1 MKNPKEFDCVQ
12 MKREIQQRLLEE
24 YSEMAPEEARRN
36 QQQRIA
42 FDPLLGSFLRAIPD
56 SSPASVRSLT

>member
-24 YSEMAPEEARRN
+24 YSELSHEQIRLN
-36 QQQRIA
+36 QQRQIA
-42 FDPLLGSFLRAIPD
+42 SDPVLGPFLQTIPN
-56 SSPASVRSLT
+56 SSRTPVRTVK